1 MAMNITV
8 RIDPDDPTPPY
19 EQLRKQLA
27 GYIIAGHLPAGERL
41 APVRQLAVDLDL
53 ATGTV
58 ARAYREL
65 EAAGLVQGRRGGGTT
80 VLPRPQPRSDA
91 RRRSEVRGLA
101 EAYVASARLVGATDA
116 AILAAVEKAL
126 TD

>member
-1 MAMNITV
+1 MSLTV

-27 GYIIAGHLPAGERL
+27 GFIQAGYLPEGERL
-41 APVRQLAVDLDL
+41 APVRQLAADLDL

-65 EAAGLVQGRRGGGTT
+65 EGAGLVEGRRGGGTI
-80 VLPRPQPRSDA
+80 VLKRKRTESK
-91 RRRSEVRGLA
+91 RRA
-101 EAYVASARLVGATDA
+101 EQKKAATDFVATMRMLGATDIEIGDA
-116 AILAAVEKAL
+116 LKVAL
-126 TD
+126 TT